1 MVDKDQKAK
10 QFSTRVIL
18 TTYPGQSTVN
28 PVELVWGEADPI
40 KRGPVIV
47 SRQASTI
54 SKRNAI
60 GAHGGS
66 YSTYFALA
74 NVCSSS
80 AFTSTLTENMIG
92 CWRYAIR
99 LQTAV

>member
-1 MVDKDQKAK
+1 MSSASAEEPKRV
-10 QFSTRVIL
+10 FSNRVIL

-28 PVELVWGEADPI
+28 PVPIQWGAADP
-40 KRGPVIV
+40 KERGPIIV

-66 YSTYFALA
+66 YSVYFALA
-74 NVCSSS
+74 NACMTFASSQHR
-80 AFTSTLTENMIG
+80 ADTEVG
-92 CWRYAIR
+92 FWRDA
-99 LQTAV
+99 L